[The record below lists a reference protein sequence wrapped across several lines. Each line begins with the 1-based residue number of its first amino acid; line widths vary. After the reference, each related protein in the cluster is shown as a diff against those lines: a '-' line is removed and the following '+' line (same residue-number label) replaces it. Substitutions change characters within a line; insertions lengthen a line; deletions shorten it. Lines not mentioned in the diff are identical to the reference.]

1 MKKRKLTN
9 DDCRF
14 VYLKL
19 PSRIKAFLVSSLDGY
34 YTIALNDSLSVEDI
48 EKAKEHEVKHIL
60 RNDFDKADCNAVE
73 NGVRKFREKF

>member
-19 PSRIKAFLVSSLDGY
+19 PPRIKAFLVSSLDGY
-34 YTIALNDSLSVEDI
+34 YTIALNDSLSAEDI

-60 RNDFDKADCNAVE
+60 RNDFDKADCDQVE
-73 NGVRKFREKF
+73 SEAR

>member
-19 PSRIKAFLVSSLDGY
+19 PPRIKAFLVSSLDGY
-34 YTIALNDSLSVEDI
+34 YTIALNDSLSAEDI

-60 RNDFDKADCNAVE
+60 RNDFDKDSCSAAE
-73 NGVRKFREKF
+73 NGVREL